1 MNFNPYQ
8 APTSAY
14 DGGYSNYGGQTGAVS
29 ERTVAALRKTRPWVV
44 LIAVI
49 TLVFTGFMALG
60 AIAVMTMG
68 MAGVGVGYLV
78 GAALYVLPAIALIRY
93 GNAINKL
100 LHGGGVAELEQAM
113 EHQASFWQIAGIYA
127 LIGVVIS
134 VIAVIGAITFGA
146 AVGDTF

>member
-14 DGGYSNYGGQTGAVS
+14 DGGYSNYGSPTGAVS

-49 TLVFTGFMALG
+49 SFVFSGFVALG
-60 AIAVMTMG
+60 AVAAMTTDL
-68 MAGVGVGYLV
+68 AAVGVGYLV
-78 GAALYVLPAIALIRY
+78 AAALYVLPGIALIRY
-93 GNAINKL
+93 GNAINKV

-113 EHQASFWQIAGIYA
+113 ENQASFWQIAGIYT

-134 VIAVIGAITFGA
+134 VIAMVGAIAFGA
-146 AVGDTF
+146 AVVNSF